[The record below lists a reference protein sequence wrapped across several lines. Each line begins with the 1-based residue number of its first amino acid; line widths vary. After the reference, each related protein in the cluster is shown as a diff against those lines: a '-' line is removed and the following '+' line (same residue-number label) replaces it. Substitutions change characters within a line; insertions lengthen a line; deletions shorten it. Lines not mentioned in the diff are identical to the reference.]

1 MQPLQHL
8 YTVNKQQPI
17 LLLCLNCWSI
27 LAYKLIKQI
36 DASHA
41 LIVSVEAEWLKTTDL
56 FHFTLAVLFHHFGWL
71 YVAEI

>member
-8 YTVNKQQPI
+8 YTVSKQLPI
-17 LLLCLNCWSI
+17 LLLCLNCWSL

-36 DASHA
+36 DASRA
-41 LIVSVEAEWLKTTDL
+41 LIVLVEAEWLKTIVLIL
-56 FHFTLAVLFHHFGWL
+56 FMLAVAFYHFGRL